1 MQSRITLLILFYSQI
16 ACFGQI
22 GSDLNKLLPSNNGD
36 VIIHNNFTLSYL
48 YECKQS
54 EWVIYKLTD
63 QMFIN
68 NNSCKRPNY
77 FKKDPL
83 IVKQNAVND
92 DYRNSNYDKGH
103 LVPAFDM
110 KFSCTAYK
118 ETFIMSN
125 VTPQKHAFNAGIWY
139 DLENKIRDWANEKG
153 ELYIITGPALLDTNK
168 TIGKNNICIPSYF
181 YKIILDVSDT
191 NVIAFLFEHEN
202 NTQNINDCIVSID
215 SLETITNINFFYK
228 LEDKFK
234 DLESQIHKE
243 NWFE

>member
-1 MQSRITLLILFYSQI
+1 MQSRIILLILFYSQI

-22 GSDLNKLLPSNNGD
+22 GSDLNKLLPSNNGN
-36 VIIHNNFTLSYL
+36 IITHNNFTLSYL

-63 QMFIN
+63 QMLIH
-68 NNSCKRPNY
+68 NNSYKRPTY
-77 FKKDPL
+77 FKRDTL
-83 IVKQNAVND
+83 IAHQEVSHND
-92 DYRNSNYDKGH
+92 YTNSGYDRGH

-118 ETFIMSN
+118 ETFMMSN

-168 TIGKNNICIPSYF
+168 TFGKNNVCIPSYF

-234 DLESQIHKE
+234 DLESQMHKE
-243 NWFE
+243 NWFK